1 MGKAVLAF
9 NREEGGMKE
18 KGLWMQQE
26 MVGTACD
33 QSKILSFS
41 GGLHVS
47 LFKFELEALKEG

>member
-1 MGKAVLAF
+1 
-9 NREEGGMKE
+9 MKE

-33 QSKILSFS
+33 QSKFLSFS
-41 GGLHVS
+41 GGLQVS

>member
-1 MGKAVLAF
+1 
-9 NREEGGMKE
+9 MKE

-47 LFKFELEALKEG
+47 LFKFEVEALKEG